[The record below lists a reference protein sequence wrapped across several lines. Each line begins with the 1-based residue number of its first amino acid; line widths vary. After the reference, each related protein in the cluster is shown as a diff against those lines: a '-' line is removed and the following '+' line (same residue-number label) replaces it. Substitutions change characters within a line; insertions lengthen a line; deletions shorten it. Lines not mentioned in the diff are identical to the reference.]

1 MTLDTTTKID
11 TEVQD
16 IVNYCYEQ
24 ARAILSENRVAMDR
38 LVDILIEEE
47 TIEGPRFRE
56 ILGEYTEVPERKKYE
71 SYFSKG

>member
-1 MTLDTTTKID
+1 
-11 TEVQD
+11 
-16 IVNYCYEQ
+16 
-24 ARAILSENRVAMDR
+24 MDR